1 MALVIQITYYIHISI
16 FIKSVLKDNCEFLL
30 EGKMNDF
37 LFQPILELIALDSDF
52 SQTFLSER

>member
-16 FIKSVLKDNCEFLL
+16 FIKSVLKDNCEFLF

-37 LFQPILELIALDSDF
+37 LFQPILEFIA
-52 SQTFLSER
+52 